1 MDNNSPYL
9 FDAPAQRASDIKVNT
24 DAIDDLLM
32 SPVTGADVAYR
43 VNKAQMEG
51 ENPNLSLDEF
61 KLYDEWHKKQ
71 EVEWFKMASD
81 GVGTFF
87 SDVGSGLASLQPF
100 GEKNSTKEA
109 LLNIGPRSIPTA
121 VEALG
126 RGTRDLGGLFY
137 QAAKNQNSPLYRLFN
152 PNGDTYERYLDFND
166 LAEFNAK
173 STRIMEGKENVA
185 LPNDLAEHA
194 SRLVGED
201 VSTMTPQNLWRVNNR
216 LAHAGSYFL
225 DPATIATL
233 GSSALAKAGGKT
245 LLTSS
250 ANAIAKA
257 GIKEGITGA
266 ASAARNTATKLEV
279 SGMRGAGLVETMG
292 KSMRVAGEVVDT
304 PISRSL
310 EWMKRQASEF
320 LDTNIHDTPSANI
333 KVTGATKGQG
343 GFGGAVMAGLGYAS
357 WSIPYAA
364 GIVPIWAVANAAKI
378 GGGFLE
384 AVGKEMVHGG
394 GILQRLGVQQTS
406 TGKLARTFN
415 KWSPLGSYVAE
426 LSKATLKSGAYGA
439 GIGYLSAGEEGAAS
453 GLGVGAAIG
462 TSHYHYGVAHNMF
475 KGNSREAMMR
485 DLIQNVED
493 YRRNGFTQKA
503 DAILKY
509 LNDLKVQHGDD
520 GFYRNLSAYLAIERD
535 SEIALS
541 VWHKEDFLR
550 IKNDPTT
557 PDDVRAAIEEVVSQN
572 DPSNAGQGWN
582 GLFWGRRGSK
592 PYFLYKDSKS
602 AKTHIIL
609 NAWAVDADTKVQ
621 STGLKGE
628 FYHVLADAW
637 KEASGKEKFKEE
649 IFDGLSRTLSVSETP
664 EGRQKM
670 SAILRNAAGRLGQ
683 LTQGV
688 NNQPSANSRT
698 NNLLRLARKTSP
710 AGWNVDHVL
719 GNVTVV
725 EKGVNRPLY
734 SWQAKNGWRVT
745 ETSDGKYVLS
755 GSVEGKR
762 VRYEATTLS
771 EAVLK
776 HREIAPMDLQTT
788 ASTAGIEPRR
798 KKAKITPIG
807 QQVETTAGT
816 RIGDT
821 QEGQARLA
829 RASNEKVIDGIL
841 RFMSEKEGYDF
852 ALESKKNPDKAKYQR
867 DLVKRFLADGW
878 IHDESRVVTK
888 ITADSTLAEFGW
900 FHPEYPNLTIEE
912 AYKGGF
918 GETPTATQTAGT
930 PPPNVSGERT
940 DVNAPKPPQQA
951 KPNQT
956 SNPVHS
962 PETVESIHD
971 AIDHF
976 EKTGELRGN
985 DLSILIEEMGEAIWD
1000 AHEKDQPFDY
1010 IYLAGDLGFAR
1021 NLIDE
1026 LKHRFA
1032 RITDRNARQAGF
1044 VPDFNK
1050 PFVKWFED
1058 KDGKAIVDPYMR
1070 KLFKQ
1075 FLEVHQNRKSNFTHY
1090 NVDIASMSPAMQK
1103 HFIEEN
1109 GIEDMFDKDAQTGNY
1124 VKKSEEQINK
1134 EQHQRYQAA
1143 VLDLIELER
1152 GGIDTGMH
1160 MYAIEKDAPETGS
1173 LDEENAGGT
1182 LRQQAWQQYRTTV
1195 DDITQAQ
1202 KRGSMPTKEELE
1214 QMLKRRNMGKRN
1226 RPRTGEI
1233 DDLVA
1238 SAKKGTIVFSGVPTV
1253 EAFRILQK
1261 HLPLREIEAIA
1272 QIAPVILE
1280 GGITKPNV
1288 VRVKYAG
1295 FEHAPETGP
1304 KLKKPKDNW
1313 SATEKNMVFYGIE
1326 LRSTLRNI
1334 KTGKFDYKRP
1344 HAHFL
1349 LHGIDMDVLQR
1360 RIQWM
1365 WKNER
1370 ETSKRW
1376 ENFVEFEKDV
1386 YRLIENYSMK
1396 SAIGGNRFF
1405 GGGAEGKAKKRLAC
1419 AAIGAFPSKSMLGHL
1434 DGEDV
1439 DFDVPE
1445 IDWHHYQLRSYGKG
1459 NAGRDIP
1466 WTALRAD
1473 GIRNIYGTMD
1483 AMRMPYAER
1492 AYYRAQEMYQPAVRK
1507 AVRDGDDVPATMRYV
1522 SQELQTGRANQ
1533 IFGRKTSGGHMIPD
1547 YTPSGVIRAIVDG
1560 QFKMSPEKDKNVL
1573 EFVKGG
1579 VGHDEATNS
1588 ALVFWHFSNT
1598 GNPFEKIE
1606 QGQIGLHI
1614 GTREA
1619 SMYRA
1624 SNIAR
1629 DTGVTPASI
1638 AENTFPLVVNIKK
1651 PITLL
1656 DRGAW
1661 SPNDIVDTILYA
1673 HRPLRER
1680 MYGTQPKVESFYDR
1694 GLLDE
1699 IVKTTGPLSSSDI
1712 KFLEDYRAK
1721 LASEGINSVTAFSAQ
1736 ADMSINKGVTP
1747 SFTSTSKKIYNASVP
1762 LHQWFKS
1769 KGIDAIRYRN
1779 SVEGG
1784 SISYIVFDGRNAKN
1798 MLRNSGEFS
1807 RQSIS
1812 MFRQQAATF
1821 GAKTYEQRKAL
1832 EANYNQS
1839 AREGDIFLASSIK
1852 DNFLG
1857 SMPPHTAVIRQM
1869 ADEAH
1874 EQGVSLDNYNAQFRT
1889 GAPVVFPAV
1898 HATDSYVVAKEG
1910 AFDPK
1915 STLSQGRGVWWVS
1928 HTEVAKWFKKEMPR
1942 DYIARALIKTQNP
1955 LVVDAGGMRYDNK
1968 SLSVPT
1974 WIKKAK
1980 ADGHDALIL
1989 TNIADDVS
1997 LSTGE
2002 PVIHNQIVVFNEF
2015 ANDNIAV
2022 IDNDITSQRPVP
2034 RGLGINVGEAP
2045 LRQEAA
2051 KDVKRT
2057 FYSAVEKFVE
2067 ERVTDKT
2074 SLNELMGLLD
2084 PTKGTG
2090 IVKSELEF
2098 LDIAGWIEEQ
2108 KKANGGTK
2116 AKVNKQA
2123 LLDYIKAHKFELQED
2138 KTNKAWYTLQ
2148 GLDPNSPQVQSQI
2161 EGGYEGFTP
2170 ANKGLDDLH
2179 PTTNY
2184 RVLILRGPTD
2194 ADFSGGEGGHFE
2206 NAKNIIAFARVGD
2219 IYLDRETEVPSPLTT
2234 TPLNKKSLVNKIL
2247 LPDNV
2252 NEPNSLLVQRS
2263 RLETKLNYFFISLLI
2278 DEKQFETL
2286 TIEEKVKQL
2295 YSTSDASM
2303 RDQRTFTD
2311 GTPSPSQDVIGSFGD
2326 LFDRISSLS
2335 RVHSRTIAEGFKKI
2349 IEDNFIRP
2357 SGTPD
2362 QHGRYIPS
2370 DIYDDRIGRIDDEIA
2385 SSQMGAKRK
2394 RVSQENTYLL
2404 VMDSI
2409 APSGKYTPMDP
2420 KNGQSRE
2427 TAFGMMF
2434 ELLDS
2439 LMQKEEPLEIVD
2451 EMASKKKML
2460 IIFET
2465 QSDTAQKMQF
2475 RNDNKT
2481 EHILTQ
2487 QQLEEKNRLTDEL
2500 NDIQHEISM
2509 ATMRIQL
2516 ETKDYARLFDIEKEF
2531 PDLYAKR
2538 QAIKDKLEPLQGK
2551 EHKPIISER
2560 EFEKIPEV
2568 KAELEKRMATFD
2580 GWVNWSKS
2588 KRNRESGVPLDDLFE
2603 EGTSK
2608 VTDMIGG
2615 DNPLADVLS
2624 DNTIGGRQN
2633 FVDNINVVINRII
2646 EASNLRMEN
2655 HNEHLL
2661 SPLAIEKL
2669 EEIKAYIYKTGN
2681 ITADYLHILKDTEA
2695 ASYHDRTRLPYYDYN
2710 YFLGLI
2716 SDIIYEKKEGQT
2728 RKSVK
2733 RIGRIIHEEITK
2745 QVIKEVFDTSVS
2757 QGKGFAFGAF
2767 KTDDFSKGNLHSIID
2782 KVVDEYFEG
2791 NITEVTRG
2799 GEFGRKIWEAWEEY
2813 AMKDK
2818 NSFAYKQF
2826 REKVLHML
2834 YDQMDMY
2841 ERQSPNQSLTKEQT
2855 KTAQLQNIAS
2865 LRKTVVT
2872 EYMPFLRTEDF
2883 SKLMFKKLLRE
2894 AVDNG
2899 YEGIIIIPPELPK
2912 IITGG
2917 ESQYFYGTIF
2927 PKVINNYSKRF
2938 GSKLRQ
2944 NKSLTLTRKVSEQ
2957 TDHMAYILTLATNG
2971 YSVANKS
2978 PSFRDSV
2985 NRLQDRAQFVIN
2997 ATKNPELYNKNY
3009 DHFVNGIVK
3018 ESNLSIENAR
3028 LVMDYF
3034 IQKAKNSLSEDNK
3047 AVNLDLNKDEF
3058 NATSVFGNPSESAS
3072 QRGLILDITP
3082 QMDAIKEG
3090 QPLWQP
3096 AARKPKKTS
3105 PSGEPAPETVADV
3118 RGESAPPI
3126 AKPQDRTIGERE
3138 AGSSIPEIGNRGI
3151 VDSYGTDLDQ
3161 RLVKD
3166 GVADYRGYKIIYDKA
3181 NGGYKIMD
3189 PAGKAVMYPVAYV
3202 DKITGER
3209 VVKNTRHVVF
3219 PYEAAEYVDHLL
3231 GGMPEKKPV
3240 ATPALPKPASVASP
3254 AMVRQPEPVSKPAQA
3269 GGRPELEIVQ
3279 SQLKNTG
3286 KAKYYLYNIEFDA
3299 KTNTYSAKDNSG
3311 QPVQMMFPSTFQS
3324 GPRVLQSTRNAS
3336 LQLVLEGLDKQFDKN
3351 KWARLAPRDAE
3362 VKPPAPASVA
3372 TVEPT
3377 TPPVIEPV
3385 STPAVQPKPA
3395 PTRRVE
3401 ASSVPPAVREAKP
3414 TKPVKPKRQ
3423 LTPTTNVNTAEPQVK
3438 PTQPVQ
3444 VVPPTLEV
3452 KPAVIEATAD
3462 AWEIKN
3468 KQNEGKPNI
3477 VLSDRELMERQAKA
3491 LGVGF
3496 IEMMKDPE
3504 LADVIINSLNI
3515 DDNLTLKGD
3524 TDNASTEDGRFSVS
3538 RKGKK
3543 YVITQNNYKSPIT
3556 GIEYNKKLVAYVN
3569 TIHQAQALIRRLE
3582 LERNW
3587 TLASNRMPIENP
3599 LAVRAQTNPAYVE
3612 PSRMKA
3618 IRDNAMIQML
3628 MSMRDQGITP
3638 IHIDPVTLE
3647 PLLVMLPSQS
3657 VITEVTKPSK
3667 PIAGMLPQTSTTE
3680 RGFPLAI
3687 MDQASIFRA
3696 IDDVVI
3702 KGLSQKTREE
3712 ASRFRNALGYEI
3724 IKFKG
3729 KFRLFNPMKG
3739 SISVRDDVENS
3750 MDDIIRDIHKNGLN
3764 R

>member
-1 MDNNSPYL
+1 
-9 FDAPAQRASDIKVNT
+9 
-24 DAIDDLLM
+24 
-32 SPVTGADVAYR
+32 
-43 VNKAQMEG
+43 
-51 ENPNLSLDEF
+51 
-61 KLYDEWHKKQ
+61 
-71 EVEWFKMASD
+71 
-81 GVGTFF
+81 
-87 SDVGSGLASLQPF
+87 
-100 GEKNSTKEA
+100 
-109 LLNIGPRSIPTA
+109 
-121 VEALG
+121 
-126 RGTRDLGGLFY
+126 
-137 QAAKNQNSPLYRLFN
+137 
-152 PNGDTYERYLDFND
+152 
-166 LAEFNAK
+166 LAE
-173 STRIMEGKENVA
+173 
-185 LPNDLAEHA
+185 L
-194 SRLVGED
+194 
-201 VSTMTPQNLWRVNNR
+201 
-216 LAHAGSYFL
+216 
-225 DPATIATL
+225 
-233 GSSALAKAGGKT
+233 
-245 LLTSS
+245 
-250 ANAIAKA
+250 
-257 GIKEGITGA
+257 
-266 ASAARNTATKLEV
+266 
-279 SGMRGAGLVETMG
+279 
-292 KSMRVAGEVVDT
+292 
-304 PISRSL
+304 
-310 EWMKRQASEF
+310 
-320 LDTNIHDTPSANI
+320 
-333 KVTGATKGQG
+333 
-343 GFGGAVMAGLGYAS
+343 
-357 WSIPYAA
+357 
-364 GIVPIWAVANAAKI
+364 
-378 GGGFLE
+378 
-384 AVGKEMVHGG
+384 
-394 GILQRLGVQQTS
+394 
-406 TGKLARTFN
+406 
-415 KWSPLGSYVAE
+415 
-426 LSKATLKSGAYGA
+426 
-439 GIGYLSAGEEGAAS
+439 
-453 GLGVGAAIG
+453 
-462 TSHYHYGVAHNMF
+462 
-475 KGNSREAMMR
+475 
-485 DLIQNVED
+485 
-493 YRRNGFTQKA
+493 
-503 DAILKY
+503 
-509 LNDLKVQHGDD
+509 
-520 GFYRNLSAYLAIERD
+520 
-535 SEIALS
+535 
-541 VWHKEDFLR
+541 
-550 IKNDPTT
+550 
-557 PDDVRAAIEEVVSQN
+557 
-572 DPSNAGQGWN
+572 
-582 GLFWGRRGSK
+582 
-592 PYFLYKDSKS
+592 
-602 AKTHIIL
+602 
-609 NAWAVDADTKVQ
+609 
-621 STGLKGE
+621 
-628 FYHVLADAW
+628 
-637 KEASGKEKFKEE
+637 
-649 IFDGLSRTLSVSETP
+649 
-664 EGRQKM
+664 
-670 SAILRNAAGRLGQ
+670 
-683 LTQGV
+683 
-688 NNQPSANSRT
+688 
-698 NNLLRLARKTSP
+698 
-710 AGWNVDHVL
+710 
-719 GNVTVV
+719 
-725 EKGVNRPLY
+725 
-734 SWQAKNGWRVT
+734 
-745 ETSDGKYVLS
+745 
-755 GSVEGKR
+755 
-762 VRYEATTLS
+762 
-771 EAVLK
+771 
-776 HREIAPMDLQTT
+776 
-788 ASTAGIEPRR
+788 
-798 KKAKITPIG
+798 
-807 QQVETTAGT
+807 
-816 RIGDT
+816 
-821 QEGQARLA
+821 
-829 RASNEKVIDGIL
+829 
-841 RFMSEKEGYDF
+841 
-852 ALESKKNPDKAKYQR
+852 
-867 DLVKRFLADGW
+867 
-878 IHDESRVVTK
+878 
-888 ITADSTLAEFGW
+888 GW

-918 GETPTATQTAGT
+918 GETGFATQTAGT

-951 KPNQT
+951 KPSQT

-971 AIDHF
+971 AIDHY

-1010 IYLAGDLGFAR
+1010 IYLAGDLGYAR

-1044 VPDFNK
+1044 VPDFSK

-1152 GGIDTGMH
+1152 SGIDTGMH

-1238 SAKKGTIVFSGVPTV
+1238 SAKKGSIVFSGVPTV

-1334 KTGKFDYKRP
+1334 KTGKFDYKKP

-1349 LHGIDMDVLQR
+1349 LHGVDMDVLQR

-1434 DGEDV
+1434 DGENV

-1492 AYYRAQEMYQPAVRK
+1492 AYYRAQEMYQPAVRR

-1522 SQELQTGRANQ
+1522 SQELQAGRANQ
-1533 IFGRKTSGGHMIPD
+1533 IFGRKTTGGHMIPD
-1547 YTPSGVIRAIVDG
+1547 YTPSGVLRAIIDG
-1560 QFKMSPEKDKNVL
+1560 QFKMSLEKDKNVL

-1579 VGHDEATNS
+1579 IGHDEATNS

-1629 DTGVTPASI
+1629 DTGVKPATI

-1680 MYGTQPKVESFYDR
+1680 MYGKQPSVESFYDR

-1721 LASEGINSVTAFSAQ
+1721 LASEGINSVTTFSAQ

-1747 SFTSTSKKIYNASVP
+1747 SFTSTSKKIYDASVP

-1784 SISYIVFDGRNAKN
+1784 SMSYIVFDGRNAKN
-1798 MLRNSGEFS
+1798 LLRNSGEFS

-1839 AREGDIFLASSIK
+1839 AKEGDIFLASSIK

-1857 SMPPHTAVIRQM
+1857 TMPPHTAVIRQM

-1889 GAPVVFPAV
+1889 GAPAVFPAV

-1915 STLSQGRGVWWVS
+1915 STLSQGRGVWWAS

-1968 SLSVPT
+1968 NLSVPT

-2022 IDNDITSQRPVP
+2022 IDNDVTNQRPVP

-2116 AKVNKQA
+2116 AKVNRQA

-2170 ANKGLDDLH
+2170 ANKGLDTLH

-2206 NAKNIIAFARVGD
+2206 SAQNIIAFARVGD
-2219 IYLDRETEVPSPLTT
+2219 IYLDRETEVPSPPVTDLKNYKRLHTR
-2234 TPLNKKSLVNKIL
+2234 IL

-2252 NEPNSLLVQRS
+2252 DDPNNLSVQRS
-2263 RLETKLNYFFISLLI
+2263 RLETRIDYFFKDLLI

-2295 YSTSDASM
+2295 YLTSDESIHT
-2303 RDQRTFTD
+2303 QRTFTD
-2311 GTPSPSQDVIGSFGD
+2311 GTPSPSQDVIGSFGA
-2326 LFDRISSLS
+2326 LFDRISTTS
-2335 RVHSRTIAEGFKKI
+2335 RVHALTIAVGFKKI

-2385 SSQMGAKRK
+2385 SVKMGAKRK

-2409 APSGKYTPMDP
+2409 APSGIYTPMDP

-2439 LMQKEEPLEIVD
+2439 MTAKPEIED
-2451 EMASKKKML
+2451 MASKKKML
-2460 IIFET
+2460 IIFEN
-2465 QSDTAQKMQF
+2465 QSDTAQKMQA
-2475 RNDNKT
+2475 RNDAATDNF
-2481 EHILTQ
+2481 LTQ
-2487 QQLEEKNRLTDEL
+2487 EQFDRKEFIKNRVVEL
-2500 NDIQHEISM
+2500 RESIDKAIEEIKKSNPLKAVEM
-2509 ATMRIQL
+2509 DDNRLKFFPSEVNEYNRL
-2516 ETKDYARLFDIEKEF
+2516 EAELDGFKNEYGQDKGNPVKIVLKKDVL
-2531 PDLYAKR
+2531 
-2538 QAIKDKLEPLQGK
+2538 
-2551 EHKPIISER
+2551 
-2560 EFEKIPEV
+2560 KIPEI
-2568 KAELEKRMATFD
+2568 KAVHDYVDEQYKRYTSFVDFANKEREKNQGLPFSPDKNPLQYGIDDVISYTENIQVDGIKFRDNLDRISKILADEIYAIFNQKIYDGTKGEFKVEISNELMNKLYQESVNEYMAGVDLRGSGNLGIPTSEKLRIGSEAYVWTELIKQFFGDENGYTNNQSYNGM
-2580 GWVNWSKS
+2580 
-2588 KRNRESGVPLDDLFE
+2588 R
-2603 EGTSK
+2603 SK
-2608 VTDMIGG
+2608 VFTLLEGRIFSMMGYSDM
-2615 DNPLADVLS
+2615 S
-2624 DNTIGGRQN
+2624 FRYTK
-2633 FVDNINVVINRII
+2633 VD
-2646 EASNLRMEN
+2646 
-2655 HNEHLL
+2655 
-2661 SPLAIEKL
+2661 
-2669 EEIKAYIYKTGN
+2669 EIKKTLVEKQLGKQ
-2681 ITADYLHILKDTEA
+2681 IVLTE
-2695 ASYHDRTRLPYYDYN
+2695 S
-2710 YFLGLI
+2710 
-2716 SDIIYEKKEGQT
+2716 
-2728 RKSVK
+2728 
-2733 RIGRIIHEEITK
+2733 
-2745 QVIKEVFDTSVS
+2745 
-2757 QGKGFAFGAF
+2757 
-2767 KTDDFSKGNLHSIID
+2767 
-2782 KVVDEYFEG
+2782 
-2791 NITEVTRG
+2791 
-2799 GEFGRKIWEAWEEY
+2799 
-2813 AMKDK
+2813 
-2818 NSFAYKQF
+2818 
-2826 REKVLHML
+2826 
-2834 YDQMDMY
+2834 
-2841 ERQSPNQSLTKEQT
+2841 
-2855 KTAQLQNIAS
+2855 
-2865 LRKTVVT
+2865 
-2872 EYMPFLRTEDF
+2872 MPFLRTEDF

-2899 YEGIIIIPPELPK
+2899 YEGIILIPPELPQK
-2912 IITGG
+2912 ITGG
-2917 ESQYFYGTIF
+2917 NSEYFYGTIF

-2944 NKSLTLTRKVSEQ
+2944 NKSLTLTRNVSEQ
-2957 TDHMAYILTLATNG
+2957 TDHMVYILTLATNG

-2997 ATKNPELYNKNY
+2997 TTKNPELYNKNY
-3009 DHFVNGIVK
+3009 EHFVNGIAK

-3082 QMDAIKEG
+3082 QMNVIKEG

-3105 PSGEPAPETVADV
+3105 PSEEPAPETVADV

-3138 AGSSIPEIGNRGI
+3138 AGSSIQETDNKGI

-3181 NGGYKIMD
+3181 NGGYKIIN
-3189 PAGKAVMYPVAYV
+3189 PAGKTELIPWAKV
-3202 DKITGER
+3202 DRETGEKTVNYR
-3209 VVKNTRHVVF
+3209 KHVTMPF
-3219 PYEAAEYVDHLL
+3219 EAAELIDVWL
-3231 GGMPEKKPV
+3231 GGMPQATSLNKEGKVKVKKFD
-3240 ATPALPKPASVASP
+3240 SP
-3254 AMVRQPEPVSKPAQA
+3254 AMVNKPQPVARPMEPVSKPAQA
-3269 GGRPELEIVQ
+3269 GGRPEFDIVQ

-3286 KAKYYLYNIEFDA
+3286 KAKYYLYNIEFDS

-3362 VKPPAPASVA
+3362 VKPPAPAPVA

-3385 STPAVQPKPA
+3385 STPAIAPKPA

-3401 ASSVPPAVREAKP
+3401 ASSVPTAVREAKP

-3423 LTPTTNVNTAEPQVK
+3423 LTPTTNVNTVEPQVK

-3452 KPAVIEATAD
+3452 KPAVVEATAD